1 MEIWKPV
8 HGLEARYEASSLG
21 RVRGIFQC
29 SAHIEPRILA
39 TSLDERGYS
48 KIYIIGQNGKK
59 LTTRTHILVCLAF
72 HGPKPTE
79 VHTVNHKDGNKLNN
93 VPENLEWM
101 TRKEQAIHSYHVLG
115 NTSSR
120 PRGYGSHHR
129 AVYTDDEIR
138 QIRKLYESGMS
149 YEKITSFL
157 GHKSSWVSVY
167 NIVNKKTYNH
177 IE

>member
-8 HGLEARYEASSLG
+8 YGLEDRYEASNLG
-21 RVRGIFQC
+21 RVRGIYGC
-29 SAHIEPRILA
+29 NAHSDPRILS
-39 TSLDERGYS
+39 TCLDERGYS

-72 HGPKPTE
+72 HGPKPTD

-93 VPENLEWM
+93 APENLEWM
-101 TRKEQAIHSYHVLG
+101 TRHEQMIHSYQVLG
-115 NTSSR
+115 NISSR

-129 AVYTDDEIR
+129 ATYTDDEVR
-138 QIRKLYESGMS
+138 QMRDLYKSGMS
-149 YEKITSFL
+149 YEKITAVL
-157 GHKSSWVSVY
+157 GNKTSWVSVY
-167 NIVNKKTYNH
+167 NIINRKTYNH